1 MRFILLAA
9 TENDNLSPLE
19 KMETIFY
26 ILGILFITV
35 IAAWM
40 FRRFYS
46 SFIRKAT
53 AIMHNDPTSYKFLLH
68 AGTAIIYIIG
78 ISWAIYETHAL
89 RTVAKSL
96 LAGAGVL
103 ALAVGLASQQ
113 ALANIVSGIFI
124 VVFKPFR
131 VNQRIKIRD
140 TLHGIVEDITL
151 RHVVIRDFENRRI
164 IIPNTVISQ
173 EIVINADIEDIK
185 ICKWVEVNV
194 ALDTDIDLA
203 KSIMAHEV
211 EHHKYFIDNRTPEMI
226 EDGLPLVPVRVLG
239 IGDYFIK
246 LRAWAWSNNSAEAFE
261 LHTDVLESVVK
272 KFRENGIKL
281 STPYHKVEFMR
292 GEVEVDMHWEK

>member
-1 MRFILLAA
+1 MISMLILQAA
-9 TENDNLSPLE
+9 KAAELSPIE
-19 KMETIFY
+19 RMERLFY
-26 ILGILFITV
+26 ILGILILT
-35 IAAWM
+35 ILSAWM

-124 VVFKPFR
+124 VMFKPFR

-164 IIPNTVISQ
+164 IIPNTLVSQ
-173 EIVINADIEDIK
+173 EIIINADIEDIK
-185 ICKWVEVNV
+185 ICKWVEINI
-194 ALDTDIDLA
+194 ALDTDIDKA
-203 KSIMAHEV
+203 RHIMATEI
-211 EHHKYFIDNRTPEMI
+211 EKHHYFIDNRTPEMLEKGI
-226 EDGLPLVPVRVLG
+226 PLVPVRVLL
-239 IGDYFIK
+239 IGDFFIR

-261 LHTDVLESVVK
+261 LHTDVLESIIK
-272 KFRENGIKL
+272 AFKREGIRIP
-281 STPYHKVEFMR
+281 TPYHRVEISNSDLTIEKVE
-292 GEVEVDMHWEK
+292 